1 MVDCFTAQATKACAN
16 RCENRSSLLVI
27 GLTGGMGTGKSA
39 VAATLERLGASVI
52 DADHE
57 GHEAYAKGTM
67 GWRRIGELFGEGVL
81 TDDGEVDR
89 RKLGQLVF
97 GSPEALGWLN
107 AAIHPII
114 RDRIQARLGELAEQG
129 CAVVV
134 IDAAV
139 LVQAGWDDLADEVW
153 TVKAPEEQV
162 AERVAEQRGLQ
173 FWEVRGRIAAQE
185 ALVRESEARASV
197 LIENSGTVDELR
209 ANVEQLWKDRNHL
222 IGQ

>member
-1 MVDCFTAQATKACAN
+1 M
-16 RCENRSSLLVI
+16 RVI
-27 GLTGGMGTGKSA
+27 GLTGGMGAGKSA

-57 GHEAYAKGTM
+57 GHEAYAKGAM
-67 GWRRIGELFGEGVL
+67 GWRRISELFGEGVL

-129 CAVVV
+129 CAVAV

-139 LVQAGWDDLADEVW
+139 LVHAGWDDLADEVW
-153 TVKAPEEQV
+153 TVRAPEEQV

-173 FWEVRGRIAAQE
+173 PWEVRRRIAAQE
-185 ALVRESEARASV
+185 ALVRESEAKASV

-209 ANVEQLWKDRNHL
+209 AKVEQLWKDRNHL
-222 IGQ
+222 MRQ